1 MKMPKTHFDCIQ
13 HIRPELLEEVKKD
26 VKYLVNSG
34 RNTPILNVDEY
45 RSSFESYSNK
55 VIETFLQ
62 DLEKKTRIHLGL
74 IGQNVNKF
82 PDFIKQK
89 LIVLMNNIN
98 HEFHYCTNFLLA
110 GKKTFFFSDTIS
122 QSLVH
127 TEINLPTTEIQ
138 LPFFTCQLVFTEKEI
153 IDAFYLVAIKD
164 NPNLNIDYSCPV
176 SVFVTLYDDCD
187 GLNGRRLIIN
197 SYHSKYPDKIFMVQK
212 RELFLGNNWN
222 LEQSLKTDWGRL
234 VVDNIE
240 VGLSYNNA
248 FLISSEDE
256 QFYTDGLLFYR
267 IIMNAI
273 LYIISKNSEF
283 PLQNSSLKDIK
294 KNIKN
299 AKSFTKKTQLEKEL
313 NRMSN
318 LDYFEVGI
326 SEKPIILKRENGCEE
341 QVDYSIIDRKI
352 IRRFMVR
359 GHWRNQRYG
368 AGLTETKL
376 IWIKPYIKGD
386 DLSEIINKPYFVT

>member
-1 MKMPKTHFDCIQ
+1 MPKTHFDCIQ

-26 VKYLVNSG
+26 VKYLVNGG
-34 RNTPILNVDEY
+34 RNTPILSVDEY
-45 RSSFESYSNK
+45 HSSFKNYFDK
-55 VIETFLQ
+55 VIEKLLQ
-62 DLEKKTRIHLGL
+62 DLEKKTGIYSGL
-74 IGQNVNKF
+74 IMQNLNQLPNVF
-82 PDFIKQK
+82 KQQ

-98 HEFHYCTNFLLA
+98 SEFHYCVNFLLA

-122 QSLVH
+122 QNLVY
-127 TEINLPTTEIQ
+127 TEINLPATEIQ
-138 LPFFTCQLVFTEKEI
+138 LPFFTCQLVFTEKEV

-164 NPNLNIDYSCPV
+164 NPNLEIDYSGPI

-187 GLNGRRLIIN
+187 GLNGRRLIIH
-197 SYHSKYPDKIFMVQK
+197 SHQSKYPNEIFMVQK

-222 LEQSLKTDWGRL
+222 LEQSLKTDWERL
-234 VVDNIE
+234 ITDNVE
-240 VGLSYNNA
+240 VGLSYNNGV
-248 FLISSEDE
+248 LSSSEDE

-267 IIMNAI
+267 IVMNAI